1 MLSQTVLLSSVTASS
16 GVTVYKGVHELCAE
30 YLAITSCRVVSR
42 LVSARGVSWRLV
54 YVFWCRSDMRPN
66 RHSYLPDA
74 FLSIRETFSDCV
86 LHGDAAGT

>member
-1 MLSQTVLLSSVTASS
+1 MLSPTALLSSVTASS

-30 YLAITSCRVVSR
+30 YLAIMSCRVASR
-42 LVSARGVSWRLV
+42 LGLWCVCWRLV

-66 RHSYLPDA
+66 RHSYLPGA

-86 LHGDAAGT
+86 LHEDAAGT

>member
-1 MLSQTVLLSSVTASS
+1 MLSPTALLSSVTASS

-30 YLAITSCRVVSR
+30 YLAIMSCRVASR
-42 LVSARGVSWRLV
+42 LGLWCVYLRPV

-66 RHSYLPDA
+66 RHSYLPGA

-86 LHGDAAGT
+86 LHEDAAGT